1 MLGMVNHAL
10 QEMVTE
16 RHGATAWDVIRADA
30 GVDDRVFVVMKQYP
44 DEVTYKLAGATAKAL
59 GVSVPD
65 ALRAFG
71 QFWIVYA
78 ERQPWGKVMHSMGKS
93 VRELLPA
100 LNALHARI
108 ALAFPGVDMP
118 QFRTEDDGSGGLQV
132 HYFSSRPGLG
142 PCVHGALEGIGAM
155 YGEVIE
161 VTQLED
167 RGAGAP
173 HDVFLV
179 KFPKV
184 GS

>member
-16 RHGATAWDVIRADA
+16 RHGAAAWDVIRADA
-30 GVDDRVFVVMKQYP
+30 GVEDRIFVVMKQYP
-44 DEVTYKLAGATAKAL
+44 DEVTYRLAGAVAKVL
-59 GVSVPD
+59 GVPVPD

-71 QFWIVYA
+71 HFWIVYA

-118 QFRTEDDGSGGLQV
+118 QFRTEDDAGGGLRV

-142 PCVHGALEGIGAM
+142 SFVQGALEGIGAM
-155 YGEVIE
+155 YGEAIE
-161 VTQLED
+161 VTQVED
-167 RGAGAP
+167 RATGAA

-179 KFPKV
+179 RFV
-184 GS
+184 ESDG